1 MENYVKNKNFI
12 ISRRNDSENYGKKYM
27 KKRFNSDDDLLL
39 QKSLK
44 WRNEIK
50 LIILRTRLIRYKC
63 WSMMGMM
70 SQRTQMLIKL
80 MGCIGILFVITDNL
94 LRKFQISKSCKD
106 CHNMKQQ
113 SMSFNGFAIVIVGKI
128 MFIEQ
133 NSQFMIKNEAINTT
147 KNANLSKKGRATKIF
162 LFYFSDGKKCP
173 K

>member
-1 MENYVKNKNFI
+1 MTLVHSEKGKGALTNMENYVKIKNFI

-70 SQRTQMLIKL
+70 SQRT
-80 MGCIGILFVITDNL
+80 
-94 LRKFQISKSCKD
+94 
-106 CHNMKQQ
+106 
-113 SMSFNGFAIVIVGKI
+113 
-128 MFIEQ
+128 
-133 NSQFMIKNEAINTT
+133 
-147 KNANLSKKGRATKIF
+147 
-162 LFYFSDGKKCP
+162 
-173 K
+173 